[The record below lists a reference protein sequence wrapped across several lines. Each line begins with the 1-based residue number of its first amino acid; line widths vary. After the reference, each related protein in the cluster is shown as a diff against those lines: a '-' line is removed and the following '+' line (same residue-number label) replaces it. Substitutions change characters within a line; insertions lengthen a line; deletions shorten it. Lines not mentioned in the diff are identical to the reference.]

1 MTLTELIPGVQSLS
15 YDDKI
20 LLLNLVTG
28 ELVKDAGLA
37 SATRQVPVTAGSGLH
52 DSYEA
57 AAVLAQFL
65 ADHQAANQ

>member
-1 MTLTELIPGVQSLS
+1 MTLTELIPGVKSLS

-37 SATRQVPVTAGSGLH
+37 SVTPQVPVTAGSGLH

-65 ADHQAANQ
+65 ADHQAANK

>member
-1 MTLTELIPGVQSLS
+1 MTLTELIPGVKSLS

-37 SATRQVPVTAGSGLH
+37 SVTQVPVTAGSGFH

-65 ADHQAANQ
+65 ADHQAINK